1 MNRIKGFIAN
11 PLYVTPTS
19 GGVSPIGEL
28 STYSSTFAKET
39 EVFAA
44 AAYAGV
50 ELHTFK
56 MYDDVTQLAIAMPA
70 TLDAKILHVASEV
83 YTRYENSLIPS
94 NSPANIAAF
103 VNATPGSG
111 GLGDV
116 FSGDGLTAFS
126 VNALVEVAP
135 TKNMPDYVDFIY
147 NDGTTDFNVRVWFM
161 DDAFRAQYDEF
172 LIEVIPPI
180 DNIDQFDNNTV
191 TVSALLAA
199 MNTAAIVNR
208 IQTLTGD
215 APATLVKSV
224 NYTWVDP
231 TLSTSAKS
239 TTWVVLVYGPA
250 GNDNDR
256 IKQAIR
262 DYIAAEGN
270 ALIDWPALFP
280 DIYAENEFALIP
292 FWVFLT
298 AAPETE
304 FNYGVYE
311 PIWKPSA
318 IHAKLK
324 NGVPAAYG
332 LSVDLDVF
340 VDVNGE
346 VTGAPYRSI
355 AFGILGN
362 PNNAGGIFQMT
373 QKHPSYMN
381 VPTSSPDFARMAVAT
396 QNFALKFNEALEIA
410 RTMTAASV
418 VPAGFGRATRAG
430 KVYTTFNVVSDQST
444 YLILT
449 KSSYIALAL

>member
-11 PLYVTPTS
+11 PLYVTPS
-19 GGVSPIGEL
+19 PGGVSPIGEL

-44 AAYAGV
+44 VTYAGV

-56 MYDDVTQLAIAMPA
+56 MYDDVTQLPISMPA
-70 TLDAKILHVASEV
+70 TLDDKILHVAAEI
-83 YTRYENSLIPS
+83 YARYENSLIPS
-94 NSPANIAAF
+94 NSPTNIADF
-103 VNATPGSG
+103 VSAAVGSN
-111 GLGDV
+111 GLGEV
-116 FSGDGLTAFS
+116 FAADDLTDFT
-126 VNALVEVAP
+126 VNELVEVAP

-147 NDGTTDFNVRVWFM
+147 NDGTTDFNVRIWFM
-161 DDAFRAQYDEF
+161 DEAFRTQYDEF

-180 DNIDQFDNNTV
+180 DNIDQFNNNTV

-199 MNTAAIVNR
+199 MSTSAIVSR

-224 NYTWVDP
+224 NYTWTDP
-231 TLSTSAKS
+231 TLPTSTRP
-239 TTWVVLVYGPA
+239 TTWVLLIYGPA

-262 DYIAAEGN
+262 DYIAANGN
-270 ALIDWPALFP
+270 PVIDWPELFP

-292 FWVFLT
+292 FWVFLA

-304 FNYGVYE
+304 FNYGVYQ
-311 PIWKPSA
+311 PVWKPSA

-324 NGVPAAYG
+324 NGVPDAYG

-346 VTGAPYRSI
+346 VTGAPYRSM

-362 PNNAGGIFQMT
+362 PNNAGGIVQLT

-418 VPAGFGRATRAG
+418 VPAGFGRTIRAG
-430 KVYTTFNVVSDQST
+430 KVYTTFNVDGDQST

-449 KSSYIALAL
+449 KASYNALAL